1 MRQAV
6 VCRKRKLDH
15 ERRPMPHLTADAN
28 STTVRLDDFRD
39 DCLPQTRPQLSP
51 LEVTTVSAARS
62 VSADRVDE
70 GDAFDLD
77 QGASG

>member
-1 MRQAV
+1 MGQAV

-39 DCLPQTRPQLSP
+39 DCLPQIRPTTLSTR
-51 LEVTTVSAARS
+51 
-62 VSADRVDE
+62 
-70 GDAFDLD
+70 GYDA
-77 QGASG
+77 QRG